1 MLEFNTSFN
10 VSVLTIYRISADLVF
25 MEE

>member
-10 VSVLTIYRISADLVF
+10 VSVLTVYRISADLVF